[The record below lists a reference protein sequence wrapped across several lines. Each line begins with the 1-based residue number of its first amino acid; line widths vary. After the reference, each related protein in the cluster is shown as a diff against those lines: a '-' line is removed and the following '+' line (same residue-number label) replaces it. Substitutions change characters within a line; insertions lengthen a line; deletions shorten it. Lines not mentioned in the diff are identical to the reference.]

1 MLDDL
6 HHSEGPVDGP
16 KRLRGDAERPLA
28 DREVPLGR
36 VEGTL
41 AMAVHSW
48 LDGDL
53 PEAAVRKGDT
63 ARDVDFWKRLNGDI
77 ARRRQV
83 QTPNGLELRIMAAIP
98 QTVPQL
104 ITPWWRREMV
114 VTPADAVLAAVALA
128 TVAVTAT
135 VVLLAR

>member
-36 VEGTL
+36 VEGAL
-41 AMAVHSW
+41 ATAVHSW

-63 ARDVDFWKRLNGDI
+63 ARDVDFWKRMHGDI

-83 QTPNGLELRIMAAIP
+83 HTPAGLEMRIMAAIP
-98 QTVPQL
+98 QSAPQV

-114 VTPADAVLAAVALA
+114 VTPADAVLAAVALV

-135 VVLLAR
+135 VVLFAR